1 LLADLTDRTMLTG
14 ELSDGLSGLRRPRT
28 RHDPGRV
35 LVDLAIAVAD
45 GAQTI
50 SDIAV
55 LVDQPELFGPV
66 ASDSTCWRMLDAIG
80 KPELAAIHR
89 ARAAARELAWAQRA
103 EITGSACPPARAAD
117 RPLAGLV
124 IDLDATIVVCHSDK
138 QQAAPTFKQTFG
150 YHPMV
155 AFLDNT
161 GEALAGLLRAGN
173 AGANTAAD
181 HISVFDAALAQIPD
195 AYPSWDAP
203 AGPRVHRR
211 VHQGFPGPHSPTA
224 HPGDGHRVLP
234 SGGPSLTT
242 NARPSRTS
250 RPSRGQRP
258 STPPETSAMPKRWL
272 WPS

>member
-1 LLADLTDRTMLTG
+1 MKVTASRPQIMVTADGRGVVSHAGSRLLADLTDRTMLTG

-138 QQAAPTFKQTFG
+138 QQAVPTFKHIFG

-155 AFLDNT
+155 AFWTTPARRWRGCCVRATPGRTPPLIT
-161 GEALAGLLRAGN
+161 SACSTLRWPTSPTPTA
-173 AGANTAAD
+173 TAA
-181 HISVFDAALAQIPD
+181 PC
-195 AYPSWDAP
+195 
-203 AGPRVHRR
+203 
-211 VHQGFPGPHSPTA
+211 
-224 HPGDGHRVLP
+224 
-234 SGGPSLTT
+234 
-242 NARPSRTS
+242 
-250 RPSRGQRP
+250 
-258 STPPETSAMPKRWL
+258 
-272 WPS
+272 